1 MEKSLL
7 PLTVMKLNRY
17 LFILLLDKPII
28 ILRLKRLIF
37 KCDVEAYVYTNV
49 IYSQAWPVTILP
61 H

>member
-7 PLTVMKLNRY
+7 LLTVMKLNRY

-28 ILRLKRLIF
+28 ILRLKWLIF

-49 IYSQAWPVTILP
+49 IYSQTWPVTILP

>member
-28 ILRLKRLIF
+28 ILRLK
-37 KCDVEAYVYTNV
+37 
-49 IYSQAWPVTILP
+49 
-61 H
+61 